1 MEGIIALA
9 PFWLIYAVF
18 AAVGYW
24 CWQGLFFWL
33 ERDSD
38 LRRFFHM
45 LGAVLLFTPAPISA
59 GSSYFAPAFLVFP
72 FTALSSSVQ
81 DAMYSL
87 SWFLGGLCIGLMVL
101 ALRQFIRWSANRQGK
116 PAEE

>member
-33 ERDSD
+33 KRDSD

-59 GSSYFAPAFLVFP
+59 GP
-72 FTALSSSVQ
+72 TATKK
-81 DAMYSL
+81 AARKM
-87 SWFLGGLCIGLMVL
+87 
-101 ALRQFIRWSANRQGK
+101 NRQN
-116 PAEE
+116 EEQQTKEKLRT